1 MKKNALLARMAAVDA
16 VIAEHRK
23 KLPKA
28 DGDWRR
34 AKEEAALMSAETLSA
49 TLDRDAQEAHLL
61 RIGIVGRVK
70 AGKSSLL
77 NGLLF
82 DGEEVLPKAATP
94 MTASLAVLSYGDA
107 LCAEVEFYDR
117 AEIDRLEADHAQ
129 YEEELEQKVQEIEER
144 VAQAAS
150 GPGRGSGLFA
160 RSRIHAAKAAPDT
173 GRVRARAQQE
183 MARDTHLAG
192 AYELYE
198 LLKKQGV
205 DEQLLGA
212 KRQIKARSLADL
224 HRQLKDYVAVGG
236 KYMPLTKAL
245 RIELP
250 SESLRGIEVVDTPGV
265 NDPVASREERTRREL
280 RNCAAVLL
288 VSNAGQFLNEDDFSL
303 MDRLESNSISEVFL
317 VASQADTQLMGH
329 LHQDHGDQFGVVLH
343 QLHDTLIRQAE
354 GVLAQRAVHHRE
366 NASKALARL
375 VDELRGRLLLSSGV
389 AQALLTQ
396 PRKKWD
402 ENTQLVHTQ
411 LTERYPAAFTTDAAQ
426 THLAQL
432 AGTEGV
438 KRRLE
443 QVRDRR
449 VQLQEEQAADR
460 LVAQVKAL
468 DKALEFAVARLEVAR
483 DNLHASKAEALA
495 EGLKALKA
503 QQKKGIA
510 AADLAYREVVNGVAE
525 SAGDSLA
532 EIIKNVI
539 DHATGKA
546 NRAKGSRLET
556 YTVEKAGFG
565 NWLARLINLG
575 GTEEVS
581 RLVEV
586 LRGGEVREA
595 IEHVQARL
603 NREAE
608 DLIRALRKK
617 MRAELQRE
625 LTRTL
630 RNSLGDENVDRAALD
645 DAIRNT
651 LDAMPD
657 ALTFELPLLPE
668 ELKVSGDLHGS
679 TAERVLMSAREYLKE
694 LEKGAKASAAN
705 IAKSFRAVARRS
717 TGKLLM
723 DSYAGEIELRQQEL
737 KGLEK
742 TLKCYDGLI
751 SGLKQV

>member
-1 MKKNALLARMAAVDA
+1 MKKNELLARMAAIDA
-16 VIAEHRK
+16 LIAEHK
-23 KLPKA
+23 KGLPKA

-34 AKEEAALMSAETLSA
+34 AKQEAALMSAETLSA
-49 TLDRDAQEAHLL
+49 TLDHDAREARLL

-117 AEIDRLEADHAQ
+117 AEIDRLKSDHAQ

-144 VAQAAS
+144 LAQAAS
-150 GPGRGSGLFA
+150 RPGGGPGYFPRN
-160 RSRIHAAKAAPDT
+160 RMHAAKAAPDAA
-173 GRVRARAQQE
+173 RVRARAQQE
-183 MARDTHLAG
+183 MAKDTHLAG

-205 DEQLLGA
+205 DEHVLGKKRKIEA
-212 KRQIKARSLADL
+212 KSLADL
-224 HRQLKDYVAVGG
+224 HRQLKDYLAVGG

-245 RIELP
+245 RIEMP

-265 NDPVASREERTRREL
+265 NDPVASREERTRHEL

-288 VSNAGQFLNEDDFSL
+288 VSNAGQFLNEADFSL

-317 VASQADTQLMGH
+317 VASQIDAQLTGN
-329 LHQDHGDQFGVVLH
+329 LHQEHGDQLSVVLQ
-343 QLHDTLIRQAE
+343 QLHDILIRQAQ
-354 GVLAQRAVHHRE
+354 GVLTQRVAHSRE
-366 NASKALARL
+366 AASKALVRL
-375 VDELRGRLLLSSGV
+375 VDDLSGRLLLSSGV
-389 AQALLTQ
+389 AQTLLVQ
-396 PRKKWD
+396 PPQKWD
-402 ENTQLVHTQ
+402 ENSKHMHTR
-411 LTERYPAAFTTDAAQ
+411 LSELYPTAFTTDAAQ
-426 THLAQL
+426 AHLAQL
-432 AGTEGV
+432 AGVDGV

-443 QVRDRR
+443 QVRNQR

-468 DKALEFAVARLEVAR
+468 DKALEFAVTKLETAR
-483 DNLHASKAEALA
+483 DNLRASKAESLA
-495 EGLKALKA
+495 GSLKALKA

-510 AADLAYREVVNGVAE
+510 AVDLAYRDVVDGIAE
-525 SAGDSLA
+525 SAGDSTA
-532 EIIKNVI
+532 EIIKKVF

-546 NRAKGSRLET
+546 NRARGTKLET
-556 YTVEKAGFG
+556 YTVDKAGFG
-565 NWLARLINLG
+565 NWLARLVNLG

-581 RLVEV
+581 RLVVV
-586 LRGGEVREA
+586 LRGGEVRKA
-595 IEHVQARL
+595 IEYVQAQL

-608 DLIRALRKK
+608 DLIRNLRKK
-617 MRAELQRE
+617 MRMELQSE

-630 RNSLGDENVDRAALD
+630 RKTLGDENVDRASLD

-657 ALTFELPLLPE
+657 AVTFELPLLPE

-679 TAERVLMSAREYLKE
+679 TAERVLMSVREYLKE
-694 LEKGAKASAAN
+694 LEKGAKASAAK
-705 IAKSFRAVARRS
+705 IAKGFRSVARLS
-717 TGKLLM
+717 AGKLLM

-737 KGLEK
+737 RGLEK

-751 SGLKQV
+751 TGLKQV